1 MDMEEEK
8 SKALE
13 NESENDEEENIMA
26 ANIMSRNF
34 VYTMK
39 TTRDSSKKEPTI
51 TEEMIKEAKKS
62 LSKYERR

>member
-13 NESENDEEENIMA
+13 NESENDEGDTIMA
-26 ANIMSRNF
+26 ANIMSRNY
-34 VYTMK
+34 VYKMTV
-39 TTRDSSKKEPTI
+39 TKESAKQEPKI
-51 TEEMIKEAKKS
+51 TDKMMAEAKKS